1 MCTSLQ
7 CCHMCVKLQF
17 HQRSSYC
24 LTLGDLIPCMAEP
37 CPWNYNQCMADSQ
50 WKWSLPCMALNAWWH
65 HFGSWSGGCLL
76 ARPVTYVSLLSVGL
90 SVGTSPPIQQAAR
103 KLQTGCRHCVCCNRY
118 LTYSTIVVKRCKHGC
133 HSNIVLSRSN
143 DVVLEKKK

>member
-1 MCTSLQ
+1 ML
-7 CCHMCVKLQF
+7 
-17 HQRSSYC
+17 SYVC
-24 LTLGDLIPCMAEP
+24 EVTIPSKKFLLPDLRWPHSMHGWTLPPEIIT
-37 CPWNYNQCMADSQ
+37 
-50 WKWSLPCMALNAWWH
+50 NAWPIPNGNDRTMHGFECMVAPLWVMKWWL
-65 HFGSWSGGCLL
+65 FIGL
-76 ARPVTYVSLLSVGL
+76 PVTYVSLLSVGL

-143 DVVLEKKK
+143 DVVFLIW

>member
-7 CCHMCVKLQF
+7 CCHMCVKIQF

-37 CPWNYNQCMADSQ
+37 CPRNYNQCMADSQ
-50 WKWSLPCMALNAWWH
+50 WKWSLPCMALNVWWH
-65 HFGSWSGGCLL
+65 HFGSWSGACLL
-76 ARPVTYVSLLSVGL
+76 AWPVTYVSLLSVGL
-90 SVGTSPPIQQAAR
+90 SVGTSPPIQQATR

-143 DVVLEKKK
+143 DVVFLIW

>member
-7 CCHMCVKLQF
+7 CCHMCVKLLF

-24 LTLGDLIPCMAEP
+24 VTLGDLIPRMAEP
-37 CPWNYNQCMADSQ
+37 CPRNYNQCMADSQ

-76 ARPVTYVSLLSVGL
+76 ACPVTYVSLLSVGL

-143 DVVLEKKK
+143 DVVFLIW

>member
-24 LTLGDLIPCMAEP
+24 LILGDLIPCMAKP
-37 CPWNYNQCMADSQ
+37 FPRNYNQCMAESQ

-65 HFGSWSGGCLL
+65 HFGSWSGGYLL
-76 ARPVTYVSLLSVGL
+76 AWPVTYVSLLSVGL
-90 SVGTSPPIQQAAR
+90 SVGTSPPIQQATR

-133 HSNIVLSRSN
+133 HSNIVLSRSD
-143 DVVLEKKK
+143 DVVFLIW

>member
-24 LTLGDLIPCMAEP
+24 LILGDLIPCMAEP
-37 CPWNYNQCMADSQ
+37 CPRNYNQCMADSQ

-65 HFGSWSGGCLL
+65 HFGSWSGACLL
-76 ARPVTYVSLLSVGL
+76 AWPVTYVSLMSVGL
-90 SVGTSPPIQQAAR
+90 SIGTSPPIQQAAR

-133 HSNIVLSRSN
+133 HSNIVLSRSD
-143 DVVLEKKK
+143 DVVFLIW

>member
-1 MCTSLQ
+1 MYFSAML
-7 CCHMCVKLQF
+7 
-17 HQRSSYC
+17 SYVC
-24 LTLGDLIPCMAEP
+24 EVTIPSKKFLFPDLRWPHSMHGWTLPP
-37 CPWNYNQCMADSQ
+37 RNYNQCMADSQ

-76 ARPVTYVSLLSVGL
+76 AWPITYVSLLSVGL

-143 DVVLEKKK
+143 DVVFLIW